1 MNLKNKDIFTSNI
14 NNEKFIINI
23 IKYTPSILILS
34 ITIFILIISFFDNK
48 KRFESDKEKIRFEYT
63 SKNEETIQQRVNE
76 VYDYIKREQE
86 FTESELRKTLKEA
99 IDTAYNI
106 TNSIYENNLDKSSDE
121 IKKLVVDAL
130 RNVRF
135 NNGRGYYFIYENS
148 GKNILLPHQVELEG
162 KDFWNHQDAKG
173 SYIIQDMTK
182 LLCSNDE
189 AFYEWYWYNPT
200 NPDVQRKK
208 IGLVKNF
215 KQLDWF
221 IGTGEYLED
230 FEKEVQERV
239 LRNIKEIRFGNNG
252 YIFVINYDSIY
263 LSHIRKEFIGQNAIT
278 NNDTIGIKKVIE
290 DLLEISKKGEGFY
303 SYVQNKKPDNDQS
316 IKKVS
321 YVKGLENWS
330 WMIGTGFYEDDMQ
343 KAIDD
348 KKEELEK
355 QFQEQLLKTITFTI
369 FLIPLL
375 LIISTYFSK
384 ILQKE
389 FKKYQSEKTKQQNII
404 AHQAK
409 MAAMGEMIGHI
420 AHQWRQPLSSI
431 STSASGM
438 KLQKQMNILDDDF
451 LIEGLEQINKS
462 VQYLSTTI
470 DDFRNFYKQ
479 NKAKTEF
486 SLFETIDKV
495 INLINSQFKANGIK
509 IIKTGIDVKITTY
522 ENELIQVIINLL
534 NNSRDE
540 LAKKDSDYIKLI
552 FIDVSKIKK
561 TVLLQ
566 IKDNAGGIEEE
577 IKDKIFEAYFTT
589 KKENDGTGIGLYM
602 SNQIIENMS
611 GKIEVSN
618 ENYDFEGQK
627 YKGALFKIIIPRTI
641 KEKEMV

>member
-552 FIDVSKIKK
+552 FIDVSKRKK
-561 TVLLQ
+561 TILLQ
-566 IKDNAGGIEEE
+566 IKDNAGGISEE